1 MSGKFI
7 TFEGGEGVGKTTQI
21 ALVKEVLIKQGFDV
35 ITTREPGGTV
45 LGEKIREL
53 LLTGSVDK
61 MSPMTEALL
70 FTAAREYHVNE
81 VIKPALKE
89 NKIILCDRFVDTTFA
104 YQGVAH
110 GLGIDKIKE
119 LYQLAIGDFYPDLT
133 IIFDIDKDK
142 ASGNYTIKN
151 RFEKMGDEW
160 LKKGLNG
167 FRELVK
173 WFPDR
178 CVLINSM
185 KTIPE
190 ITNDI
195 VDIINKKLL
204 EKEKIKKV
212 LNNGYSR

>member
-21 ALVKEVLIKQGFDV
+21 SLVKNELVKQGFDV
-35 ITTREPGGTV
+35 FTTREPGGTV
-45 LGEKIREL
+45 LGEKIREI

-70 FTAAREYHVNE
+70 FTAAREYHVNK

-89 NKIILCDRFVDTTFA
+89 NKIVLCDRFVDTTFA

-110 GLGIDKIKE
+110 GLGVDKMKQ
-119 LYQLAIGDFYPDLT
+119 LYNLAVGDFYPDLT
-133 IIFDIDKDK
+133 IIFDIAKDK
-142 ASGNYTIKN
+142 ASGNYTVKN
-151 RFEKMGDEW
+151 RFEKMGDDW
-160 LKKGLNG
+160 LKKGVDG

-173 WFPDR
+173 LFPDR
-178 CVLINSM
+178 CVAINSM
-185 KTIPE
+185 QTIPE
-190 ITNDI
+190 VTKDI
-195 VDIINKKLL
+195 VEIINKKLFQ
-204 EKEKIKKV
+204 KENISKV